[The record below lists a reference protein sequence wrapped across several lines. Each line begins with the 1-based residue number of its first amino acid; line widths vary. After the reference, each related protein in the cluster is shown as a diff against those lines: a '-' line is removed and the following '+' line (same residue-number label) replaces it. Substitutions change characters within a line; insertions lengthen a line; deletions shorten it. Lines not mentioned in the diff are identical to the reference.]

1 MVWEMGSKDRRKR
14 EKEMRRREI
23 QEAASKVFMLKG
35 YNSATMEDIATRAE
49 LTPGAIYTYFKSKE
63 ELFASLLEIPLMSL
77 WENIKKAYDR
87 KDLSVQ
93 ERMLGFK
100 DAMYRTFLSDQ
111 LLLRNIFHFQVEDS
125 LSTTSPEILAQSND
139 ISRKLLNMIA
149 DVYQE
154 GVSKGIFIEG
164 NEIAVAD
171 MLWGLFTGLVM
182 WEDAKRKIDPR
193 KDYLKS
199 TFDSAFE
206 VVVRGFTKRP

>member
-1 MVWEMGSKDRRKR
+1 MGSKERRER

-23 QEAASKVFMLKG
+23 QEAASHVFMLKG

-49 LTPGAIYTYFKSKE
+49 LTPGAIYTYFKGKE
-63 ELFASLLEIPLMSL
+63 ELLASLLKIPLVHLYEHM
-77 WENIKKAYDR
+77 KKAYDR
-87 KDLSVQ
+87 QELPVQ

-100 DAMYRTFLSDQ
+100 DAMYQTFVYDQ
-111 LLLRNIFHFQVEDS
+111 LLLRNVFHFQVEDS
-125 LSTTSPEILAQSND
+125 LSTTSPEILAEIND
-139 ISRKLLNMIA
+139 LTRKMLNMMA

-164 NEIAVAD
+164 NGMASAD

-193 KDYLKS
+193 KDHLKS
-199 TFDSAFE
+199 TFDSAFA
-206 VVVRGFTKRP
+206 VVVRGFTR

>member
-1 MVWEMGSKDRRKR
+1 MGSKERRER
-14 EKEMRRREI
+14 EKDMRRREI
-23 QEAASKVFMLKG
+23 QKAASQVFMLKG

-63 ELFASLLEIPLMSL
+63 ELFASLLKIPLMSL
-77 WENIKKAYDR
+77 YENIKKSYDR
-87 KDLSVQ
+87 NDLSVQ
-93 ERMLGFK
+93 EKMLGFK
-100 DAMYRTFLSDQ
+100 DAMYQTFLCDQ

-125 LSTTSPEILAQSND
+125 LSTTSPEILAESND
-139 ISRKLLNMIA
+139 ISRKLLNMMA

-164 NEIAVAD
+164 NEIAAAD

-193 KDYLKS
+193 KDHLKS